1 MTRLGRWLT
10 AVLVA
15 AGVSAAPPLLA
26 QQAHASARP
35 TRVAVTIA
43 LLDTASATPFQIV
56 RRVNGTPRDVILL
69 PRGANADDLSA
80 AVHELL
86 LMRRLQGDT
95 AQATGVMRVRR
106 PNGGSPHQM
115 PRYPWAAR
123 VLIDIQSAPRK
134 VISGVGLVP
143 AVEIWLPRQRG
154 RARSP

>member
-1 MTRLGRWLT
+1 MATLDRWLT

-15 AGVSAAPPLLA
+15 AGISAASPLVA

-43 LLDTASATPFQIV
+43 LLDTVFDSPFRIV

-69 PRGANADDLSA
+69 PRGANADNLSA

-86 LMRRLQGDT
+86 LIRRLQGDT
-95 AQATGVMRVRR
+95 APATGVMRVRR
-106 PNGGSPHQM
+106 PKGGSPHQM

-123 VLIDIQSAPRK
+123 VLIDLQSAPREL
-134 VISGVGLVP
+134 ISGTGPVP
-143 AVEIWLPRQRG
+143 AVEIWLPRQHG
-154 RARSP
+154 RAHSP